1 MDSDFLIIAIMV
13 VTIIATVGLT
23 VNGIISKS
31 TAYYLEKD
39 ARARG
44 SDASNSNS
52 RQLAERTEMIEE
64 RLAVLERLATDRGT
78 LLSDEIEALRL
89 DVSARREKE
98 NG

>member
-1 MDSDFLIIAIMV
+1 MDSDLLIIFPAVIMMFAI
-13 VTIIATVGLT
+13 IGLSI
-23 VNGIISKS
+23 NGIISKA

-44 SDASNSNS
+44 SDASSSNS
-52 RQLAERTEMIEE
+52 RQIAERTEMIEE
-64 RLAVLERLATDRGT
+64 RLAVLERLATDRST

-89 DVSARREKE
+89 DIGTRRQKE